1 METGLYEKLESAP
14 LNARNLYQS
23 YSFDEEVDR
32 IAYHYEVAPEFFKL
46 VTGGEWNVYSCSMWE
61 EGFSLTQAQER
72 KLDEFARL
80 MGLKPGMRI
89 LDVGCG
95 WGGPLVYLC
104 HKYGVSGHGITISP
118 MAIPV
123 AEERAK
129 KYGVNATFEVVHW
142 KNLRSLQQFDCIY
155 SDEVIVHFNDL
166 DGFFRKANQL
176 LKPGGVMVNKEL
188 HFRHSRHKHA
198 LDKLS
203 QHINKVYAYT
213 GNYRTL
219 RDELEL
225 LDRNAFQL
233 EEIVDIPIADYKK
246 TIGEHWVKNLNDNRR
261 VLEIMTSEQHVKDFK
276 LYLRGIC
283 KIFAADV
290 FGLHIVASRKTAF

>member
-1 METGLYEKLESAP
+1 MDIGLYEKLESAP

-23 YSFDEEVDR
+23 YNLDEEVDR
-32 IAYHYEVAPEFFKL
+32 IAYHYEVAPEFFKR

-61 EGFSLTQAQER
+61 DGFSLTQAQEK

-80 MGLKPGMRI
+80 MDLKPGMRI

-104 HKYGVSGHGITISP
+104 NKYGVSGHGITISP

-123 AEERAK
+123 AEERAR

-166 DGFFRKANQL
+166 DGFFKKANQL

-261 VLEIMTSEQHVKDFK
+261 ELEVMTSAQHVKDFK
-276 LYLRGIC
+276 FYLRGIC
-283 KIFAADV
+283 TIFAAEV

>member
-1 METGLYEKLESAP
+1 MDTGLYEKLESAP

-23 YSFDEEVDR
+23 YNIDEEVDR
-32 IAYHYEVAPEFFKL
+32 IAYHYEVAPEFFKI

-61 EGFSLTQAQER
+61 DGFSLTQAQEK

-104 HKYGVSGHGITISP
+104 KKYGVSGHGITISP

-123 AEERAK
+123 AENRAR

-166 DGFFRKANQL
+166 DGFFKKANQL

-233 EEIVDIPIADYKK
+233 EEIVDIPIAEYKK
-246 TIGEHWVKNLNDNRR
+246 TIGEHWVRNLNDNRR
-261 VLEIMTSEQHVKDFK
+261 ELEAMTSAQHVKDFK

-283 KIFAADV
+283 KIFSAEV
-290 FGLHIVASRKTAF
+290 FGLHIVASRKTKF

>member
-1 METGLYEKLESAP
+1 MDTGLYEKLESAP

-23 YSFDEEVDR
+23 YNFDEEVDR
-32 IAYHYEVAPEFFKL
+32 IAYHYEVAPEFFKR

-61 EGFSLTQAQER
+61 EGFSLTQAQEK

-80 MGLKPGMRI
+80 MDLKSGMRI

-104 HKYGVSGHGITISP
+104 NKYGVSGHGITISP

-123 AEERAK
+123 AEERAR

-166 DGFFRKANQL
+166 DGFFKKANQL

-219 RDELEL
+219 RDELAL

-261 VLEIMTSEQHVKDFK
+261 ELEVMTSAQHVKDFK

-283 KIFAADV
+283 KIFSAEV
-290 FGLHIVASRKTAF
+290 FGLHIVSSRKTTF

>member
-1 METGLYEKLESAP
+1 MDTGLYEKLESAP
-14 LNARNLYQS
+14 SNARNLYQT
-23 YSFDEEVDR
+23 YNLDEEVDR
-32 IAYHYEVAPEFFKL
+32 IAYHYEVAPEFFKI
-46 VTGGEWNVYSCSMWE
+46 VTGGEWNVYSCSIWE
-61 EGFSLTQAQER
+61 EGFSLTQAQEK

-80 MGLKPGMRI
+80 MGLKPGMHI

-104 HKYGVSGHGITISP
+104 QKYGVSGHGITISP

-129 KYGVNATFEVVHW
+129 KYNVNATFEVVHW
-142 KNLRSLQQFDCIY
+142 KNLRSAQQFDCIY

-233 EEIVDIPIADYKK
+233 EEVVDIPISDYKK
-246 TIGEHWVKNLNDNRR
+246 TIGEHWVKNLNDNRKA
-261 VLEIMTSEQHVKDFK
+261 LEVMTSRQHVKDFK

-290 FGLHIVASRKTAF
+290 FGLHIVSSRKTVF

>member
-1 METGLYEKLESAP
+1 MDTGLYEKLESAP

-23 YSFDEEVDR
+23 YNLDEEVDR
-32 IAYHYEVAPEFFKL
+32 IAYHYEVAPEFFKRI
-46 VTGGEWNVYSCSMWE
+46 TGGEWNVYSCSMWE
-61 EGFSLTQAQER
+61 EGFSLTQAQEK

-80 MGLKPGMRI
+80 MDLKPGMRI

-104 HKYGVSGHGITISP
+104 NKYGVSGHGITISP

-123 AEERAK
+123 AEERAR

-166 DGFFRKANQL
+166 DGFFKKANQL

-261 VLEIMTSEQHVKDFK
+261 ELEVMTSAQHVKDFK

-283 KIFAADV
+283 KIFAAEV

>member
-1 METGLYEKLESAP
+1 MDTGLYEKLESAP

-23 YSFDEEVDR
+23 YNFDEEVDR
-32 IAYHYEVAPEFFKL
+32 IAYHYEVAPEFFKR

-61 EGFSLTQAQER
+61 EGFSLTQAQEK

-80 MGLKPGMRI
+80 MDLKPGMRI

-104 HKYGVSGHGITISP
+104 NKYGVSGHGITISP

-123 AEERAK
+123 AEERAR

-166 DGFFRKANQL
+166 DGFFKKANQL

-219 RDELEL
+219 RDELGL

-261 VLEIMTSEQHVKDFK
+261 ELEVMTSAQHVKDFK

-283 KIFAADV
+283 KIFSADV

>member
-1 METGLYEKLESAP
+1 MDTGLYEKLESAP

-23 YSFDEEVDR
+23 YNLDEEVDR
-32 IAYHYEVAPEFFKL
+32 IAYHYEVAPEFFKR

-61 EGFSLTQAQER
+61 EGFSLTQAQEK

-80 MGLKPGMRI
+80 MDLKPGMRI

-104 HKYGVSGHGITISP
+104 NKYGVSGHGITISP

-123 AEERAK
+123 AEERAR

-166 DGFFRKANQL
+166 DGFFKKANQL

-261 VLEIMTSEQHVKDFK
+261 ELEVMTSAQHVKDFK

-283 KIFAADV
+283 KIFAAEV